1 MKRQQLF
8 IRQTNSIFVWLC
20 IWHLVS
26 SCQNSSTERYQSS
39 DDSKSIFQDQVNI
52 DYAIGFDVVYTMKT
66 GKSFCFLG
74 TTMIL

>member
-52 DYAIGFDVVYTMKT
+52 DYAIGFDVVYHENWKELLL
-66 GKSFCFLG
+66 LG